1 MEFSESDSD
10 VASTMSY
17 TVENANGIVE
27 EISDHFKDILG
38 TVKCKSVL
46 NLRPDMF
53 KKPNKDKC
61 VDWLIE
67 MCDTMRRTRMLL

>member
-27 EISDHFKDILG
+27 EISYHFKVILG

-61 VDWLIE
+61 VDRVSDR
-67 MCDTMRRTRMLL
+67 CNTKRKTRMLL

>member
-27 EISDHFKDILG
+27 EISDHFKVILG

-46 NLRPDMF
+46 NLHPDMF

-67 MCDTMRRTRMLL
+67 MCDTMRKTRMLL